1 MGLFRTTAAYDEA
14 LANWEGIGDRP
25 APGNLARRD
34 GIRVLENDL
43 PERYL
48 TSAHWT
54 LPGLWALPLVAF
66 CLHRAL
72 VIEERPG
79 LAVTGLFLAGVL
91 GWTITE
97 YWLHRWLFHLPP
109 ARGRTLRAIQFG
121 LHGYHH
127 EFPEDPRRLVAPP
140 ILAIP
145 IASTLAG
152 LVVLLS
158 PGHWAPLLAGTFFGY
173 LCYDWVH
180 YYSHHGRPR
189 TAAGRFLRRFHKA
202 HHYRCAT
209 SRYGLSSPLWDLVFR
224 THDDR
229 PTGRCRAGT
238 GRRTSRRSGQSRR
251 ASGPRDSQ

>member
-14 LANWEGIGDRP
+14 LASWQGIADRP
-25 APGNLARRD
+25 APENLARKE
-34 GIRVLENDL
+34 GIRVLENGFL
-43 PERYL
+43 ERWL

-66 CLHRAL
+66 CLYRAL
-72 VIEERPG
+72 LLEERTAA
-79 LAVTGLFLAGVL
+79 AVAGLFLAGML
-91 GWTITE
+91 GWTFAE

-109 ARGRTLRAIQFG
+109 ARSRTLRAIQFG

-140 ILAIP
+140 VLAVP
-145 IASTLAG
+145 IASLLAG
-152 LVVLLS
+152 LVMLLF

-180 YYSHHGRPR
+180 YYTHHSRPR

-202 HHYRCAT
+202 HHYRCA
-209 SRYGLSSPLWDLVFR
+209 SSQYGLSSPLWDFVFGSY
-224 THDDR
+224 DGR
-229 PTGRCRAGT
+229 PESRSSGGT
-238 GRRTSRRSGQSRR
+238 AEPVTRQR
-251 ASGPRDSQ
+251 